1 MTALNPYTEFQ
12 KEAEDCIARDF
23 SAKPN
28 GRYLLV
34 IPTGGGKTFTAVKAV
49 HRLFD
54 DQVLNV
60 NEDRVLWIAHR
71 GELIT
76 QAEKT
81 FKKVDADR
89 GKEYI
94 KRARFEMIAK
104 MENALRED
112 PSIRIL
118 VIDEAHHAAAA
129 SYLPAFEFQHLG
141 ILGLTATPSRHDG
154 KALEF
159 ERESF
164 SIGFPDLVDRGIVL
178 RPEVRSIQ
186 GGRYEI
192 SWDDGDDGLETL
204 NNSQRNEKIIGGLL
218 AHHEDFRKVVVF
230 VGTKTHVTD
239 LYDGIRKSRLA
250 ELYESI
256 GWITGDGNSSNLT
269 RDKFIE
275 EEKAKTSSILI
286 NIDVLSEGYDDPTL
300 NTVVMARPTKS
311 KLVYMQSMGRA
322 IRHNPDDLSKKAYIV
337 EVVDELPNIRYR
349 IDNRWLYA
357 DISDSLEPAVRD
369 EVYSSGTQFVQKLGS
384 LYDEYSVPDAIKE
397 MPEYDEQARYSI
409 LLFKRYVSPGVY
421 RHLPILIDRSNR
433 LTVCNMFNFLSERMA
448 GWMARE
454 ANADAVFAMLGRDC
468 PVTDK
473 ADRRTIYQAMINAV
487 PPDKRGEA
495 GTKNL
500 PPYVIEGQPWI
511 TFVSIRHR
519 PGGDEDLESLI
530 ADMINRKEILTAI
543 QSAGGAP
550 ESHLI
555 RLPLPLCKSIGKFLG
570 QDDFKT
576 LECMITRLQEIANRE
591 VLSDHYFEV
600 MKLLEGERLP
610 VEARYL
616 QSLLTIAREN
626 APLGLQVVHP
636 TH

>member
-1 MTALNPYTEFQ
+1 MSANPYDEFQ
-12 KEAEDCIARDF
+12 KEAVDCIARDF

-34 IPTGGGKTFTAVKAV
+34 IPTGGGKTFTAVKSL

-54 DQVLNV
+54 DQVLNL
-60 NEDRVLWIAHR
+60 NLDRVLWIAHR
-71 GELIT
+71 NELIT
-76 QAEKT
+76 QAKDT
-81 FKKVDADR
+81 FNFVDTDL

-94 KRARFEMIAK
+94 KRVRFEKIAK
-104 MENALRED
+104 MEDALRED
-112 PSIRIL
+112 PSIRML

-129 SYLPAFEFQHLG
+129 SYLPAFEFQNLG

-186 GGRYEI
+186 GGRYEL

-204 NNSQRNEKIIGGLL
+204 NNSQRNEKIIRGLL
-218 AHHEDFRKVVVF
+218 DHYQDYRKVVIF

-239 LYDGIRKSRLA
+239 LYDAIRKSKLA
-250 ELYESI
+250 NLYNSI
-256 GWITGDGNSSNLT
+256 GWITGEGNSRSLS

-300 NTVVMARPTKS
+300 NTVIMARPTKS

-322 IRHNPDDLSKKAYIV
+322 IRHNPNDLAKKAYIV

-369 EVYSSGTQFVQKLGS
+369 EVYSSGAQFVHMLAS
-384 LYDEYSVPDAIKE
+384 LYDEYSVPDSLRNV
-397 MPEYDEQARYSI
+397 PEYDEQARYSI
-409 LLFKRYVSPGVY
+409 LLFKRYVSQGVY

-433 LTVCNMFNFLSERMA
+433 LAVSNMFNFLSERMA
-448 GWMARE
+448 GWLASE
-454 ANADAVFAMLGRDC
+454 AYADAVFSMLGRDSS
-468 PVTDK
+468 VTDK
-473 ADRRTIYQAMINAV
+473 THRKTIYQAMCNAV
-487 PPDKRGEA
+487 PPEKRGKGGAE
-495 GTKNL
+495 GIPL
-500 PPYVIEGQPWI
+500 FVRDGQPWI
-511 TFVSIRHR
+511 TFISLRHR
-519 PGGDEDLESLI
+519 PGGDEDLESLT
-530 ADMINRKEILTAI
+530 ADMVNREEILAVI
-543 QSAGGAP
+543 RSVEGAP

-555 RLPLPLCKSIGKFLG
+555 RLPLPLRHSLGKFLG
-570 QDDFKT
+570 LEDFKT
-576 LECMITRLQEIANRE
+576 LENIIARLEEIASRTDL
-591 VLSDHYFEV
+591 VDHYFEV
-600 MKLLEGERLP
+600 KNLMEGEKLP
-610 VEARYL
+610 LEARYL
-616 QSLLTIAREN
+616 QSLITITREN
-626 APLGLQVVHP
+626 TPLGLKIEHRTP
-636 TH
+636 

>member
-1 MTALNPYTEFQ
+1 MSANPYDEFQ
-12 KEAEDCIARDF
+12 KEAVDCIARDF

-34 IPTGGGKTFTAVKAV
+34 IPTGGGKTFTAVKSL

-54 DQVLNV
+54 DQVLNLDQ
-60 NEDRVLWIAHR
+60 DRVLWIAHR
-71 GELIT
+71 NELIT
-76 QAEKT
+76 QARDT
-81 FKKVDADR
+81 FNFVDTDR

-94 KRARFEMIAK
+94 KRVRFEKIAK
-104 MENALRED
+104 MEDALRED
-112 PSIRIL
+112 PSIRML

-129 SYLPAFEFQHLG
+129 SYLPAFAFQNLG

-186 GGRYEI
+186 GGRYEL
-192 SWDDGDDGLETL
+192 SWDDGDEGLETL
-204 NNSQRNEKIIGGLL
+204 NNSQRNEKIIRGLL
-218 AHHEDFRKVVVF
+218 DHHQDYRKVVIF

-239 LYDGIRKSRLA
+239 LYDAIRKSKLA
-250 ELYESI
+250 DLYDSI
-256 GWITGDGNSSNLT
+256 AWITGEGNSRSLS

-322 IRHNPDDLSKKAYIV
+322 IRHNPNDPAKKAYIV

-369 EVYSSGTQFVQKLGS
+369 EVYSSGTQFVQNLVS
-384 LYDEYSVPDAIKE
+384 LYDAYSVPDALRVV
-397 MPEYDEQARYSI
+397 PDYDEQARYSM

-421 RHLPILIDRSNR
+421 RHLPILIDRGNR
-433 LTVCNMFNFLSERMA
+433 LAVTNMFNFLSERMA
-448 GWMARE
+448 GWVARA

-473 ADRRTIYQAMINAV
+473 ADRRTIYQAMNNAV
-487 PPDKRGEA
+487 PPEKRGDVGAESLA
-495 GTKNL
+495 
-500 PPYVIEGQPWI
+500 PYVLEGQPWI
-511 TFVSIRHR
+511 TFVSLRHR
-519 PGGDEDLESLI
+519 PRGDEAFDSLI
-530 ADMINRKEILTAI
+530 ADMVNRDEVLAAI
-543 QSAGGAP
+543 RSAEGAP
-550 ESHLI
+550 ETHLI
-555 RLPLPLCKSIGKFLG
+555 RLPLPLCHSIGKFLR
-570 QDDFKT
+570 QEDFKT
-576 LECMITRLQEIANRE
+576 LDSIIARLREIANRPE
-591 VLSDHYFEV
+591 PADHYFEV
-600 MKLLEGERLP
+600 KKLLESERLP
-610 VEARYL
+610 VEVRYL

-626 APLGLQVVHP
+626 APLGLQVDQP
-636 TH
+636 TP

>member
-34 IPTGGGKTFTAVKAV
+34 IPTGGGKTYTAVKSI

-54 DQVLNV
+54 DQVLIV
-60 NEDRVLWIAHR
+60 NEDRVLWVAHR
-71 GELIT
+71 RELIA
-76 QAEKT
+76 QAKRT
-81 FKKVDADR
+81 FIAVDADR

-94 KRARFEMIAK
+94 KRVRFEMIAG

-112 PSIRIL
+112 PSIRML

-129 SYLPAFEFQHLG
+129 SYLPAFEFKNLG

-186 GGRYEI
+186 GGSYEL

-204 NNSQRNEKIIGGLL
+204 NNSQRNEKIISGLL
-218 AHHEDFRKVVVF
+218 EHHQDYRKVVIF

-239 LYDGIRKSRLA
+239 LYDAIRKSPLA
-250 ELYESI
+250 ALYDSI
-256 GWITGDGNSSNLT
+256 GWITGEGNSRGLA
-269 RDKFIE
+269 RDNFID
-275 EEKAKTSSILI
+275 EEKAKVSSILI

-322 IRHNPDDLSKKAYIV
+322 IRHNPDDLSKKAYII

-369 EVYSSGTQFVQKLGS
+369 EVYSSGIQFIQKLGA
-384 LYDEYSVPDAIKE
+384 LYDEYSVPDAIRE
-397 MPEYDEQARYSI
+397 VPEYDEQARYSI
-409 LLFKRYVSPGVY
+409 LLFKRYVSPGIY

-433 LTVCNMFNFLSERMA
+433 LAVTNMFNFLSERMA
-448 GWMARE
+448 GWLARE
-454 ANADAVFAMLGRDC
+454 ANADAVFAMIGRDC

-473 ADRRTIYQAMINAV
+473 TERRTIYQALSNAV
-487 PPDKRGEA
+487 PLEKRNEA
-495 GTKNL
+495 GAKT
-500 PPYVIEGQPWI
+500 PPAFVSEGQPWI
-511 TFVSIRHR
+511 TFVSLRHR
-519 PGGDEDLESLI
+519 PGGDEELENLI
-530 ADMINRKEILTAI
+530 ADMVNREEILVTI
-543 QSAGGAP
+543 RSSEGAP

-555 RLPLPLCKSIGKFLG
+555 RLPLPLCHSIGKFLG
-570 QDDFKT
+570 QEDFKT
-576 LECMITRLQEIANRE
+576 LESTIERLKEISNRAPG
-591 VLSDHYFEV
+591 DHYFEV
-600 MKLLEGERLP
+600 KEMLESERLP
-610 VEARYL
+610 LEARYL
-616 QSLLTIAREN
+616 QSLVTIAREN
-626 APLGLQVVHP
+626 ALLGLKIEHRTP
-636 TH
+636 